1 MIKTTAL
8 GNILCV
14 LGLAAL
20 LGGCGTAAKYK
31 ETEQKAK
38 TMEVNCDT
46 AEGDLRELQNE
57 KASVATQIAAGV
69 TTVAP
74 IGLVI
79 SLIRGTT
86 GIKYRVAIG
95 DYNKALDA
103 KIAEIK
109 TTCNIP

>member
-20 LGGCGTAAKYK
+20 VGGCASGFKKTEENVK
-31 ETEQKAK
+31 E
-38 TMEVNCDT
+38 MPVNCDT

-57 KASVATQIAAGV
+57 KATVAQQIAMGV
-69 TTVAP
+69 TSVVP
-74 IGLVI
+74 VGLVVG
-79 SLIRGTT
+79 LIRGTAGT
-86 GIKYRVAIG
+86 KYRVAVG

-103 KIAEIK
+103 KMTEIK
-109 TTCNIP
+109 TTCSIP

>member
-20 LGGCGTAAKYK
+20 LGGCGSAKQHQ
-31 ETEQKAK
+31 ETYEKAK
-38 TMEVNCDT
+38 EMPVNCDT

-57 KASVATQIAAGV
+57 KASVGTQIAAGV

-74 IGLVI
+74 IGLVVG
-79 SLIRGTT
+79 LVRGTAGT
-86 GIKYRVAIG
+86 KYRVATG
-95 DYNKALDA
+95 EYNKALDA

-109 TTCNIP
+109 TTCGIP